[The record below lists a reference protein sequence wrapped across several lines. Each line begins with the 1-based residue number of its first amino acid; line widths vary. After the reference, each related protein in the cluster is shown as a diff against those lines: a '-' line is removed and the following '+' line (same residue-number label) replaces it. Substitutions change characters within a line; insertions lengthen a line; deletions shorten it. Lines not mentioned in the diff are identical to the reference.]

1 MWRAMGEVF
10 LTLNGRSYRLACR
23 DGEER
28 RLEELARYVEQKF
41 DSLAA
46 EFGQIGESRL
56 LMMSAIMIADELFDA
71 RSEGE
76 VTDKVRRS
84 S

>member
-1 MWRAMGEVF
+1 MGRAMGEVF

-41 DSLAA
+41 DNLAA

-56 LMMSAIMIADELFDA
+56 LMMSALMIADELFDA
-71 RSEGE
+71 RTEGE
-76 VTDKVRRS
+76 ETDKIRRS

>member
-1 MWRAMGEVF
+1 MGRAMGEVF
-10 LTLNGRSYRLACR
+10 LTLNGRSYQLACR

-41 DSLAA
+41 DNLAA
-46 EFGQIGESRL
+46 EFGQIGKLRL
-56 LMMSAIMIADELFDA
+56 LMMSALMIADELFDA
-71 RSEGE
+71 RTEGE
-76 VTDKVRRS
+76 ETDKIRRS